1 MPAEYIR
8 QTHVPSE
15 EAMREWFRTAQAEAT
30 TEGMTWFRFSV
41 HSQHSGLI
49 LIEGWP
55 RKPKDAGPQNWS
67 LQEEPPHAE

>member
-41 HSQHSGLI
+41 HPQHSGLEAAI
-49 LIEGWP
+49 IEAVQTGG
-55 RKPKDAGPQNWS
+55 RR
-67 LQEEPPHAE
+67 